1 VSRGAE
7 GALDAARVERALT
20 PDEVVGLARRLV
32 ATPSYAAAHGWEA
45 GVAAVLEEVL
55 GAAGL
60 QVRRQP
66 VVAGRENVLAVLP
79 GVREGPPLL
88 VLNGHMD
95 TVPPPVDAPRPPL
108 AAEVAEGRLWGRGA
122 ADMKGGLAALAGA
135 LLALHRAGVQPP
147 RPIVLAAVVAEES
160 GNLGTAALVR
170 AGAAWWSAASL
181 PEEGVAARRV
191 GTTASP
197 RAGARGGASSGGRPP
212 RQGAVPVSYA
222 VVAEPTGLDLVTAH
236 KGVDRYRITVCGR
249 AAHSS
254 TPDRGVNAIVRAA
267 RLIVALEERL
277 IPARDDPPHPLLG
290 RPSYSIGTIQGG
302 VSRNVV
308 PDRCVFQIEKR
319 YLPGD
324 SPARIRAALERLAT
338 EVLGPGAAVVEREPE
353 FETIPHPPLAV
364 AADHPLV
371 RAASAAVAE
380 VRGRAPALVGLP
392 GFTDAALLQAAGIPA
407 VVCGPG
413 DLTAAH
419 TDDEAVPVDDLWA
432 AARIYIRLALR
443 VIAAAG

>member
-1 VSRGAE
+1 MNRRAD
-7 GALDAARVERALT
+7 ATLDARRVERLLT

-32 ATPSYAAAHGWEA
+32 AIPSYAADHGWEA

-60 QVRRQP
+60 QVHRQP
-66 VVAGRENVLAVLP
+66 VVAGRENLLAVLP
-79 GVREGPPLL
+79 GVCAGPPLL

-95 TVPPPVDAPRPPL
+95 TVPPPTHPPRPPF
-108 AAEVAEGRLWGRGA
+108 AAEIADGCLWGRGA

-135 LLALHRAGVQPP
+135 LLALRRAGVQPP

-170 AGAAWWSAASL
+170 SPAGWWPAGPSPA
-181 PEEGVAARRV
+181 PDVAA
-191 GTTASP
+191 P
-197 RAGARGGASSGGRPP
+197 RAGATHVAGASEAG
-212 RQGAVPVSYA
+212 PVSYA
-222 VVAEPTGLDLVTAH
+222 VVAEPTGLDVVTAH

-254 TPDRGVNAIVRAA
+254 APDRGVNAIVRAA
-267 RLIVALEERL
+267 RLIVALEDRL
-277 IPARDDPPHPLLG
+277 RQTDDEPPHPLLG
-290 RPSYSIGTIQGG
+290 RASYSIGTIQGG

-324 SPARIRAALERLAT
+324 SPPRIRAALERLAT
-338 EVLGPGAAVVEREPE
+338 DVLGPDVAVVEREPE
-353 FETIPHPPLAV
+353 FETVPHPPLEV

-371 RAASAAVAE
+371 QAVSAAVAD

-413 DLTAAH
+413 DLAAAH
-419 TDDEAVPVDDLWA
+419 TDDEAVPVDDLWT
-432 AARIYIRLALR
+432 AARVYIRLALR
-443 VIAAAG
+443 VMATAA